1 MTNKVRPPAFAGMF
15 YPSSA
20 SAIRHTIDGFLEKA
34 APPELTDVRAV
45 VAPHAGYVYS
55 GPVAGYDYKLLQGQP
70 TPKRIFLLGPS
81 HRAWFSGIAI
91 GAYDAFR
98 TPLGE
103 VPVALDDARAL
114 AEERDLFALNA
125 SSHTQEHC
133 LEVQLPFLQVIYD
146 AAPPIVPLL
155 FGEVDPV
162 AAGRIL
168 NAYITADDLIIVSS
182 DLSHY
187 HTNEQAHTLDR
198 SFLDALLAGNA
209 QGIQK
214 GEACG
219 QAPALALATIAEQRG
234 WEPNL
239 LDYRTSGDITGDTQ
253 RVVGYAAVAYVGES

>member
-1 MTNKVRPPAFAGMF
+1 MTHKVRSPAFAGMF

-20 SAIRHTIDGFLEKA
+20 SVIRRAIDGFLEKA
-34 APPELTDVRAV
+34 SPPELTKVRAV
-45 VAPHAGYVYS
+45 VAPHAGYTYS

-70 TPKRIFLLGPS
+70 TAKRIFLMGPS
-81 HRAWFSGIAI
+81 HRAWFSGIAV
-91 GAYDAFR
+91 GDYDAFR

-103 VPVALDDARAL
+103 VPVATDDAKAL
-114 AEERDLFALNA
+114 AASDLFKLDA
-125 SSHTQEHC
+125 SPHTQEHC

-168 NAYITADDLIIVSS
+168 NEYITADDLIIVSS

-187 HTNEQAHTLDR
+187 HTNEQAHNLDR
-198 SFLDALLAGNA
+198 SFLDALLAGNPR
-209 QGIQK
+209 GIQK

-234 WEPNL
+234 WAPKL

>member
-1 MTNKVRPPAFAGMF
+1 MF

-20 SAIRHTIDGFLEKA
+20 SAIRRTIDEFLEKA
-34 APPELTDVRAV
+34 APPKLTDVRAV

-55 GPVAGYDYKLLQGQP
+55 GPVAGYDYKLLQDQP
-70 TPKRIFLLGPS
+70 PPKRIYLLGPS

-91 GAYDAFR
+91 GAYDAYR

-103 VPVALDDARAL
+103 IPVATDDANAL
-114 AEERDLFALNA
+114 AASEIFALDA
-125 SSHTQEHC
+125 SPHAQEHC

-146 AAPPIVPLL
+146 TTPPILPLL

-168 NAYITADDLIIVSS
+168 NEYITADDMIIVSS

-198 SFLDALLAGNA
+198 SFLDALLAGNTR
-209 QGIQK
+209 GIQK